1 MVEIIP
7 SLWLNNNFDEMI
19 AFYKTVFDSVEI
31 SDVLR
36 AGPGGPGPEGTVIA
50 GSISIDGNKFVGVN
64 GGAGHPFT
72 DAISFTIRCKD
83 QAEVDR
89 YWNGLTADGGTEVQC
104 GWCKDKFG
112 VSWQITPRAL
122 TEGIADPD
130 PVVAKRVFNA
140 MMQMVKI
147 DIAAIEAARRGQ

>member
-7 SLWLNNNFDEMI
+7 SLWLNNNFDEMV
-19 AFYKTVFDSVEI
+19 AFYQTVFDSVEI

-112 VSWQITPRAL
+112 LSWQVVPDAMFHTINGPDAAGRGRAM
-122 TEGIADPD
+122 A
-130 PVVAKRVFNA
+130 A
-140 MMQMVKI
+140 MMKMKKLDV
-147 DIAAIEAARRGQ
+147 AGLEAAYAGR

>member
-7 SLWLNNNFDEMI
+7 SLWLNNNFDEMV
-19 AFYKTVFDSVEI
+19 AFYQTVFDSVEI

-112 VSWQITPRAL
+112 LSWQVVPDTMFHTINGPDAAGRRRAM
-122 TEGIADPD
+122 A
-130 PVVAKRVFNA
+130 A
-140 MMQMVKI
+140 MMKMKKLDV
-147 DIAAIEAARRGQ
+147 AGLEAAYAGR